1 MATVY
6 EDTSRVKDL
15 VANAPH
21 EALRVA
27 MAIEPPAARIY
38 ALAWIIQHANGDVVR
53 QAINEAR
60 TTARACGD
68 AYGRATALADP
79 IRAAFERGEV
89 GSAHRMMDEA
99 LAHLPK
105 MPTISEQAET
115 LRLLFDAAQAGDNE
129 VWSMLVGQLV
139 DRCPAHTH
147 WRAARAHLRAIAA
160 LKERD
165 PGLADRLVAAL
176 SPGPIARRA
185 RRLLEQ

>member
-6 EDTSRVKDL
+6 EHTSRVQDL

-68 AYGRATALADP
+68 AYGRATALAGP
-79 IRAAFERGEV
+79 IRAAFERSEGA
-89 GSAHRMMDEA
+89 SARRMLDEA
-99 LAHLPK
+99 LAHLSA
-105 MPTISEQAET
+105 MPTTSEQSEA
-115 LRLLFDAAQAGDNE
+115 LRLLFDAALPGDHE
-129 VWSMLVGQLV
+129 V
-139 DRCPAHTH
+139 
-147 WRAARAHLRAIAA
+147 
-160 LKERD
+160 
-165 PGLADRLVAAL
+165 
-176 SPGPIARRA
+176 
-185 RRLLEQ
+185 